1 MKIPSRRKPSYRLIQ
16 RSIAAAAVSL
26 CFTQGAN
33 ALSFDPSDDLQIDW
47 DTTLTYGAGW
57 RVENQDDALI
67 NPAKISSNATGNV
80 NADDG
85 NRNFSKGLMSNRLSV
100 TTEMDLNY
108 KRSYGAFVRARAYY
122 DDVYHSST
130 DNDAPGDAFFNGL
143 SHNSNEFADATRKR
157 HGDEAEILDYFV
169 YGNFDVAGKSLNV
182 RLGSQVVS
190 WGESVFVVGGISTA
204 QSPLDAT
211 QLGVA
216 GVELKDIFL
225 PVEQLYAQL
234 ELNDALSV
242 EAYYQYKWDKTRLVG
257 AGSYFSADDFFD
269 EGGES
274 LILAPGVALGRGAD
288 TRADDD
294 GQYGI
299 ALRYLAEDLNNT
311 EFGFYYLNY
320 HDKLPFFDLSK
331 AATAGTYALQYAED
345 IKLYGVSFGTVLG
358 DTNVSGE
365 YSYRD
370 GMILFDPN
378 NLGIE
383 ADVSTL
389 QLSAIHIFG
398 PSFLADDTTFVGE
411 VGYHKV
417 HDLDSTELASGDTEG
432 WGFAGKVNL
441 AYQQIVP
448 GIDMNIPIVWNHD
461 LAGNLGGD
469 SAVLATFDKGKD
481 VVSIGAEFIYLNN
494 FKTDITYTAFLGDA
508 DDHPLSDR
516 DYISISAKY
525 SF

>member
-1 MKIPSRRKPSYRLIQ
+1 MNIPSRRKPSYRLIQ
-16 RSIAAAAVSL
+16 TTIAAAAVSL
-26 CFTQGAN
+26 CFTQGAF
-33 ALSFDPSDDLQIDW
+33 ALSFEPTDDLQIDW

-57 RVENQDDALI
+57 RVEKQDDALI
-67 NPAKISSNATGNV
+67 NPLKTSSNSAGNV

-85 NRNFSKGLMSNRLSV
+85 NRNFERGLMSNRLSV

-108 KRSYGAFVRARAYY
+108 KRNYGAFLRARAYY
-122 DDVYHSST
+122 DDVYHNST
-130 DNDAPGDAFFNGL
+130 DNRSPGDAFFNGS
-143 SHNSNEFADATRKR
+143 SHSSDEFAAATRKR
-157 HGDEAEILDYFV
+157 HGDEAEFLDYFL
-169 YGNFDVAGKSLNV
+169 YGNFDVADKALNL

-242 EAYYQYKWDKTRLVG
+242 EAYYQFEWDKTRLVG
-257 AGSYFSADDFFD
+257 AGSYFSADDYFD
-269 EGGES
+269 EGGEQ
-274 LILAPGVALGRGAD
+274 LFFPGPLPRGVD
-288 TRADDD
+288 TPADDG
-294 GQYGI
+294 GQFGI

-320 HDKLPFFDLSK
+320 HDKLPHFDFSQPGK
-331 AATAGTYALQYAED
+331 YALQYAED
-345 IKLYGVSFGTVLG
+345 IKLYGISFGTVLG

-365 YSYRD
+365 YSYRE
-370 GMILFDPN
+370 GMLLLDPAFQA
-378 NLGIE
+378 IE
-383 ADVSTL
+383 ADVSTV
-389 QLSAIHIFG
+389 QLSAIHLFG
-398 PSFLADDTTFVGE
+398 PSFLADSATVIGE

-417 HDLDSTELASGDTEG
+417 HDLDDSDLFSGDVDG
-432 WGFAGKVNL
+432 AGFAVKTVL
-441 AYQQIVP
+441 AYQQVMP

-469 SAVLATFDKGKD
+469 SAVLASFDKGKD

-494 FKTDITYTAFLGDA
+494 FKADITYTAFLGDA